1 MNTNKIEFIRGVSPG
16 FCGAEL
22 LIDGTEPYYAYT
34 DYSVIILD
42 GNGICLS
49 EFDISTEETTEY
61 SQIFSV
67 DSNLAEFIISGL
79 RLTDLDC
86 WVEQFVCNPKTQIDE
101 YY

>member
-1 MNTNKIEFIRGVSPG
+1 MNTIEFTRG
-16 FCGAEL
+16 FCPGYCGVEL
-22 LIDGTEPYYAYT
+22 LTDKTEPYYAYT
-34 DYSVIILD
+34 DYGVIILD

-49 EFDISTEETTEY
+49 QLEVIPEEKTTEY
-61 SQIFSV
+61 TQTFSV